1 MTAQPGGGKYDPEL
15 GSALE
20 ATGAAVVLLVVIGGD
35 RGDGFAVAVNEARL
49 PAAFVRNEVPAL
61 LRALAE
67 SIEGTYRGMN

>member
-1 MTAQPGGGKYDPEL
+1 MTTQLGGGKYDPEL
-15 GSALE
+15 GAALE

-49 PAAFVRNEVPAL
+49 PAACVRAEIPSL

-67 SIEGTYRGMN
+67 GIESTDRGMS

>member
-1 MTAQPGGGKYDPEL
+1 MTAQLGGGKYDPEL

-49 PAAFVRNEVPAL
+49 PAACVRAEIPSL

-67 SIEGTYRGMN
+67 SIDSAYRGQN